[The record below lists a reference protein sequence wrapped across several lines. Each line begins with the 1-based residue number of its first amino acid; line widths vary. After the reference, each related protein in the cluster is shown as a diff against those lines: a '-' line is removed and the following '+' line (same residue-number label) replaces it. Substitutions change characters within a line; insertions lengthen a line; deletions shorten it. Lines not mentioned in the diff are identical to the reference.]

1 MIPQED
7 YDLSEELTR
16 KSGEALSWLENE
28 FERGAMSPNA
38 YFMALMAVDMVT
50 LGLIPDEYSKWTG
63 DRRKQIG
70 VGDSDSQAAFVTPG
84 QPLFA
89 VVRLD
94 REKSLVE
101 VAVFKNGKRSGNC
114 YDMSQETDPTRAA
127 YEKFQ
132 AVCKFLVSKG
142 YQEVA

>member
-7 YDLSEELTR
+7 YSLSEELTR

-28 FERGAMSPNA
+28 YQRGAMSANA
-38 YFMALMAVDMVT
+38 YFNALMAVDMAT
-50 LGLIPDEYSKWTG
+50 LGLIPDEYSKWAS

-70 VGDSDSQAAFVTPG
+70 IGDSDDRAAYVMPG

-94 REKSLVE
+94 RKNSLVE
-101 VAVFKNGKRSGNC
+101 VAVFNNGKRTGNTF
-114 YDMSQETDPTRAA
+114 DLSSETDSIKAA
-127 YEKFQ
+127 HEKFQ
-132 AVCKFLVSKG
+132 SVCRFLVGKG
-142 YQEVA
+142 YQEAV

>member
-38 YFMALMAVDMVT
+38 YFMALMAVDVAT
-50 LGLIPDEYSKWTG
+50 LGLIPDAYSEWASN
-63 DRRKQIG
+63 RRKQIG
-70 VGDSDSQAAFVTPG
+70 TGDSDDKAAFVMPG
-84 QPLFA
+84 QPVFA

-94 REKSLVE
+94 REKSVVE
-101 VAVFKNGKRSGNC
+101 VVVFKNGNRSGNR
-114 YDMSQETDPTRAA
+114 YDLSRETDATRAA
-127 YEKFQ
+127 HEKFQ
-132 AVCKFLVSKG
+132 SVCKFLVNKG
-142 YQEVA
+142 YQEAI